1 MGLQPLQS
9 EEEYQKATAR
19 IIELFN
25 AEAGT
30 AEEEELEKLLE
41 QVTDYEEEHG
51 IEAEEDDEDEA

>member
-9 EEEYQKATAR
+9 EEEYQKATER

-51 IEAEEDDEDEA
+51 IEAEDDDGEEA